1 MINIDFT
8 CVNNVSNKSLDNLFG
23 GLVSSINSSSV
34 YYYTDINAFLNGII
48 VNSPKENKEICLW
61 TTKWSHFNDPSELKV
76 GLELFT
82 SNMDKLTKDCFQKWL
97 TTIILSVFLYKRTFF
112 LCG

>member
-8 CVNNVSNKSLDNLFG
+8 RVNNVSNKSLDNLFG

-61 TTKWSHFNDPSELKV
+61 ATKWSHFNDPSELKA
-76 GLELFT
+76 GLELFN
-82 SNMDKLTKDCFQKWL
+82 SNMDKLIKDFFQNEL
-97 TTIILSVFLYKRTFF
+97 SYIQTILFV
-112 LCG
+112 